1 VAYAL
6 RRAMDK
12 TACVHCGRVGLVR
25 FEVVIKGRD
34 AALTFDC
41 GYCEKTWQEAD
52 RRQAERNNDGR
63 SDSAIVSKADAD
75 SRIRSS
81 RR

>member
-1 VAYAL
+1 
-6 RRAMDK
+6 MDK
-12 TACVHCGRVGLVR
+12 TPCLHCGRVGLVR
-25 FEVVIKGRD
+25 CEVVIKGRD

-41 GYCEKTWQEAD
+41 GYCENTWQETD

-63 SDSAIVSKADAD
+63 SDGATGSKANAD

-81 RR
+81 RRI